1 MKKQTKASKDKMP
14 SWWKEH
20 QEFLKKFT
28 DCKEVISVPSNTK
41 RKVQRK
47 TNKSSKSSKANI

>member
-1 MKKQTKASKDKMP
+1 MKKQTKTSKDKMP

-41 RKVQRK
+41 RKVQGK
-47 TNKSSKSSKANI
+47 TNKSRKGNQPNV

>member
-1 MKKQTKASKDKMP
+1 MVKKSNKMP

-41 RKVQRK
+41 RKVQGK
-47 TNKSSKSSKANI
+47 TNKSRKGNQSNV